1 MFIICRTFL
10 PHTAQVISG
19 KSLKLGQVIAAVIA
33 SVLKMTF
40 KSSLGLGCLQG
51 THFFFFFLVQ
61 SPKGKLTQGRGLV
74 LQASPLGQFTQEN
87 NRTPR
92 NAGLQIKKVTKHR

>member
-1 MFIICRTFL
+1 M
-10 PHTAQVISG
+10 ISG

-51 THFFFFFLVQ
+51 THFLFFFGTKFQ
-61 SPKGKLTQGRGLV
+61 RETHPGEGAG
-74 LQASPLGQFTQEN
+74 PPGFTSGTIHSGEQQD
-87 NRTPR
+87 P
-92 NAGLQIKKVTKHR
+92 